1 MTLDITL
8 AYYQLVRKHHFLL
21 IMLNKIITKTRKS
34 LKTKQSV
41 VSKGTVKSVDSKDRY
56 YPSVRQMVCRD
67 CADQKVSD
75 QTEKFVWDPVQE
87 LDVPIAPRCPACHS
101 YKMEWPADK
110 DGSRPDPINED
121 RLLSQKKSYLVKNS
135 EDYQDEGSV
144 FGIELPYNGDDTH
157 TIEPSEG
164 FDSSGIIATGAHLD
178 GTIQDTWYI
187 NVVNPGNTPHM
198 QVKIPVT
205 QLLNIR
211 KSQAKAMINLW
222 ENKTYGSRSTNIEVK
237 TKMGFTLECDNH
249 TGKRRLSDQEAKRA
263 LNNIFFGKE
272 WLKDMVPEEGEKM
285 SKKLVKQIEAKE
297 MEVERNINVLKTGVK
312 NGGVQQPEF
321 DQRDNLYDTVDP
333 AKLALETD
341 VPWADNVTLDL
352 YKMFKASKKRKA
364 KLRKEAKLKLAET
377 KLNEWETAQI
387 AN

>member
-87 LDVPIAPRCPACHS
+87 LNVPIAPRCPACHS

-121 RLLSQKKSYLVKNS
+121 RILSQKKSYLVKNS
-135 EDYQDEGSV
+135 EEYQDEGSV

-198 QVKIPVT
+198 QPKIPVT
-205 QLLNIR
+205 QLLNIK
-211 KSQAKAMINLW
+211 KSQAKAMI
-222 ENKTYGSRSTNIEVK
+222 KPMVVEVL
-237 TKMGFTLECDNH
+237 T
-249 TGKRRLSDQEAKRA
+249 
-263 LNNIFFGKE
+263 
-272 WLKDMVPEEGEKM
+272 
-285 SKKLVKQIEAKE
+285 
-297 MEVERNINVLKTGVK
+297 
-312 NGGVQQPEF
+312 
-321 DQRDNLYDTVDP
+321 
-333 AKLALETD
+333 
-341 VPWADNVTLDL
+341 
-352 YKMFKASKKRKA
+352 
-364 KLRKEAKLKLAET
+364 
-377 KLNEWETAQI
+377 
-387 AN
+387 

>member
-87 LDVPIAPRCPACHS
+87 LNVPIAPRCPACHS

-121 RLLSQKKSYLVKNS
+121 RILSQKKSYLVKNS
-135 EDYQDEGSV
+135 EEYQDEGSV

-198 QVKIPVT
+198 QPKIPVT
-205 QLLNIR
+205 QLLNIK

-222 ENKTYGSRSTNIEVK
+222 EDKTYGSRSTNIEVK
-237 TKMGFTLECDNH
+237 TKMGFTLECENH

-297 MEVERNINVLKTGVK
+297 MEVERNIAVLKTGIK
-312 NGGVQQPEF
+312 NIGVQGPDYDNKE
-321 DQRDNLYDTVDP
+321 NLYDTVDP

-341 VPWADNVTLDL
+341 VPWADIKALDL
-352 YKMFKASKKRKA
+352 YKIYKVVKKA
-364 KLRKEAKLKLAET
+364 KAALKRQAKKDKKGTIE
-377 KLNEWETAQI
+377 
-387 AN
+387 

>member
-1 MTLDITL
+1 
-8 AYYQLVRKHHFLL
+8 
-21 IMLNKIITKTRKS
+21 
-34 LKTKQSV
+34 
-41 VSKGTVKSVDSKDRY
+41 
-56 YPSVRQMVCRD
+56 
-67 CADQKVSD
+67 
-75 QTEKFVWDPVQE
+75 
-87 LDVPIAPRCPACHS
+87 
-101 YKMEWPADK
+101 MEWPADK

-297 MEVERNINVLKTGVK
+297 MEVERNIAVLKTGIK
-312 NGGVQQPEF
+312 NIGVQGPDYENKE
-321 DQRDNLYDTVDP
+321 NLYDTVDP

-341 VPWADNVTLDL
+341 VPWADIKALDL
-352 YKMFKASKKRKA
+352 YKIYKEVKKA
-364 KLRKEAKLKLAET
+364 KAALKRQAKKVKKGTIE
-377 KLNEWETAQI
+377 
-387 AN
+387 

>member
-297 MEVERNINVLKTGVK
+297 MEVERNIAVLKTGIK
-312 NGGVQQPEF
+312 NIGVQGPDYETKE
-321 DQRDNLYDTVDP
+321 NLYDTVDP

-341 VPWADNVTLDL
+341 VPWADIKALDL
-352 YKMFKASKKRKA
+352 YKMYKQVKKA
-364 KLRKEAKLKLAET
+364 KAALKRQAKKVKKGTIE
-377 KLNEWETAQI
+377 
-387 AN
+387 

>member
-1 MTLDITL
+1 MTLDITQ

-21 IMLNKIITKTRKS
+21 IMLNKNITKNRQSK
-34 LKTKQSV
+34 KTKQSV
-41 VSKGTVKSVDSKDRY
+41 VSKDTVRSIASADRY
-56 YPSVRQMVCRD
+56 YPSRRMMICRNCD
-67 CADQKVSD
+67 DEKVSD

-87 LDVPIAPRCPACHS
+87 LDVPVAPRCPVCNS
-101 YKMEWPADK
+101 YKMDWPAEE
-110 DGSRPDPINED
+110 DGSRPDAINED
-121 RLLSQKKSYLVKNS
+121 RVLSQKKSYLIKNNT
-135 EDYQDEGSV
+135 EDYPDMESV
-144 FGIELPYNGDDTH
+144 SDTEVLYKDDSH

-164 FDSSGIIATGAHLD
+164 FDSSGIVEKDMYHKQNIHTTAYAHL
-178 GTIQDTWYI
+178 
-187 NVVNPGNTPHM
+187 VNCGNTPHM
-198 QVKIPVT
+198 QKKVPIE
-205 QLLNIR
+205 QLIAI
-211 KSQAKAMINLW
+211 KTSQSKASMFLW
-222 ENKTYGSRSTNIEVK
+222 EDKTYGNSSTNKEVK
-237 TKMGFTLECDNH
+237 LKMGFTLECENH
-249 TGKRRLSDQEAKRA
+249 SGARRLSDQEAKRA

-272 WLKDMVPEEGEKM
+272 WLKKNSPKEGEWLSYKERDE
-285 SKKLVKQIEAKE
+285 LERKE